1 MSHNTTHVGIA
12 DVDTADAESRPLIQL
27 KGIYRHFASGAH
39 SVAVLKNISLSI
51 HSGEMVAI
59 IGASGS
65 GKSTLMNIIGC
76 LDKPTQGEMS
86 IHNIPTGEASSEQL
100 AQLRSQYIGFIFQRY
115 HLMPYLTA
123 SENVVI
129 PALYTAMTAA
139 ERQERAVY
147 LLRRLGLG
155 QHLLHKPAQL
165 SGGQQQRVSIAR
177 ALMNGAGII
186 LADEPTGALDRASGQ
201 ELMGILHGL
210 HQSGHTIIIVTHDRN
225 VANQAQRI
233 IEISDGEIIA
243 DRQNDVAESAAV
255 HAALPATVA
264 TGRPHWW
271 LSVRE
276 AIKMAWRSLLGHRI
290 RAFLSML
297 GIIIGISSVVSSMAV
312 GEGARQE
319 ILSEISQLG
328 TSTLDIR
335 PGLGW
340 DKPRPDLERSLT
352 QADVELLSQQ
362 PYVDSLSPVV
372 SKMVSAVRGEKKVMV
387 NLAGVGSGFFQ
398 AEGLSFINGAG
409 FNPNHVST
417 REPVVILQ
425 PELSDTL
432 FAGGQNPIG
441 EIVQLDGIPLR
452 VVGVAKRAGMQFGGL
467 LSAWMPYTSLTERI
481 SGDIPLESITLRVR
495 DGYELNAAQRQVEVL
510 LDQAH
515 RQRDFFILSNDEMSK
530 AIQKTSDSM
539 TLLITAIAA
548 ISLLVGGVGVMNIML
563 VSVTERTHEIGIR
576 LSVGARQS
584 DIMLQFLIEAVV
596 ICTLGGLI
604 GIAGSALAGVVF
616 SWVTQTFTMIFT
628 WQPLAL
634 ACGFSTLI
642 GLGFGFFP
650 ARNAARLHP
659 TEALARE

>member
-1 MSHNTTHVGIA
+1 MNINAIHP
-12 DVDTADAESRPLIQL
+12 ADANDNPLIQL
-27 KGIYRHFASGAH
+27 KGIYRHFTSGAE

-86 IHNIPTGEASSEQL
+86 IHHIPTRQASCEQL

-123 SENVVI
+123 TENVVI
-129 PALYTAMTAA
+129 PALYTAMTAT
-139 ERQERAVY
+139 ERHERAVY

-186 LADEPTGALDRASGQ
+186 LADEPTGALDRSSGQ

-210 HQSGHTIIIVTHDRN
+210 HQSGHTIIIVTHDHN
-225 VANQAQRI
+225 IANQAQRI

-243 DRQNDVAESAAV
+243 DRTHEAIDTSAIQ
-255 HAALPATVA
+255 AALPAPVA

-276 AIKMAWRSLLGHRI
+276 AIKMAWRALLGHRI

-319 ILSEISQLG
+319 ILNEISQLG
-328 TSTLDIR
+328 TSNLDIR

-340 DKPRPDLERSLT
+340 DKLRPDFERALS
-352 QADVELLSQQ
+352 QADIELLSQQ

-372 SKMVSAVRGEKKVMV
+372 SKMVAAVRGDKQVMV
-387 NLAGVGSGFFQ
+387 SLSGVSHGFFQ
-398 AEGLSFINGAG
+398 VKGLNFSVGDSFTQS
-409 FNPNHVST
+409 HVT
-417 REPVVILQ
+417 AREPVVILQ

-432 FAGGQNPIG
+432 FAAGQNPLG

-452 VVGVAKRAGMQFGGL
+452 VIGVAKRGGSSFGGL
-467 LSAWMPYTSLTERI
+467 LAAWVPYTSLTERI
-481 SGDIPLESITLRVR
+481 SGDIPLESITVRVR
-495 DGYELNAAQRQVEVL
+495 EGYNLNNVQRDVETL
-510 LDQAH
+510 LESTH
-515 RQRDFFILSNDEMSK
+515 GQRDFFILSNDQMSK

-539 TLLITAIAA
+539 TLLITSIAA

-576 LSVGARQS
+576 LSVGARPS
-584 DIMLQFLIEAVV
+584 DIMTQFLIEAVV

-604 GIAGSALAGVVF
+604 GIVGSALAGVIF
-616 SWVTQTFTMIFT
+616 SWVTQEFTMIFT
-628 WQPLAL
+628 WPPLVL
-634 ACGFSTLI
+634 ACSFSAFI

>member
-1 MSHNTTHVGIA
+1 MNINAIHP
-12 DVDTADAESRPLIQL
+12 ADANDNPLIQL
-27 KGIYRHFASGAH
+27 KGIYRHFTSGAE

-86 IHNIPTGEASSEQL
+86 IHHISTRQASCEQL

-123 SENVVI
+123 TENVVI
-129 PALYTAMTAA
+129 PALYTAMTAT
-139 ERQERAVY
+139 ERHERAVY

-186 LADEPTGALDRASGQ
+186 LADEPTGALDRSSGQ

-225 VANQAQRI
+225 IANQAQRI

-243 DRQNDVAESAAV
+243 DRTHEAIDTSAIQ
-255 HAALPATVA
+255 AALPAPVA

-276 AIKMAWRSLLGHRI
+276 AIKMAWRALLGHRI

-319 ILSEISQLG
+319 ILNEISQLG
-328 TSTLDIR
+328 TSNLDIR

-340 DKPRPDLERSLT
+340 DKLRPDFERALS
-352 QADVELLSQQ
+352 QADIELLSQQ

-372 SKMVSAVRGEKKVMV
+372 SKMVAAVRGDKQVMV
-387 NLAGVGSGFFQ
+387 SLSGVSHGFFQ
-398 AEGLSFINGAG
+398 VKGLNFSVGDG
-409 FNPNHVST
+409 FTRSHVT
-417 REPVVILQ
+417 AREPVVILQ

-432 FAGGQNPIG
+432 FAAGQNPLG

-452 VVGVAKRAGMQFGGL
+452 VIGVAKRGGSSFGGL
-467 LSAWMPYTSLTERI
+467 LAAWVPYTSLTERI
-481 SGDIPLESITLRVR
+481 SGDIPLESITVRVR
-495 DGYELNAAQRQVEVL
+495 EGYNLNNVQRDVETL
-510 LDQAH
+510 LESTH
-515 RQRDFFILSNDEMSK
+515 GQRDFFILSNDQMSK

-539 TLLITAIAA
+539 TLLITSIAA

-576 LSVGARQS
+576 LSVGARPS
-584 DIMLQFLIEAVV
+584 DIMTQFLIEAVV

-604 GIAGSALAGVVF
+604 GIVGSALAGVIF
-616 SWVTQTFTMIFT
+616 SWVTQEFTMIFT
-628 WQPLAL
+628 WPPLVL
-634 ACGFSTLI
+634 ACSFSALI

>member
-1 MSHNTTHVGIA
+1 MNINAIHP
-12 DVDTADAESRPLIQL
+12 ADANDNPLIQL
-27 KGIYRHFASGAH
+27 KGIYRYFTSGTE

-86 IHNIPTGEASSEQL
+86 IYHIPTRQASSEQL

-123 SENVVI
+123 TENVVI
-129 PALYTAMTAA
+129 PALYTAMTAT
-139 ERQERAVY
+139 ERHERAVY

-186 LADEPTGALDRASGQ
+186 LADEPTGALDRSSGQ

-225 VANQAQRI
+225 IANQAQRI

-243 DRQNDVAESAAV
+243 DLTNEAIDTSAIQ
-255 HAALPATVA
+255 AALPAPVA

-271 LSVRE
+271 VSVRE
-276 AIKMAWRSLLGHRI
+276 AIKMAWRALLGHRI
-290 RAFLSML
+290 RALLSML

-319 ILSEISQLG
+319 ILNEISQLG
-328 TSTLDIR
+328 TSNLDIR

-340 DKPRPDLERSLT
+340 DKPRQDFERALS
-352 QADVELLSQQ
+352 QADIELLSQQ

-372 SKMVSAVRGEKKVMV
+372 SKIVAAVRGDKQVMV
-387 NLAGVGSGFFQ
+387 SLSGVSHGFFQ
-398 AEGLSFINGAG
+398 VKGLNFSVGDG
-409 FNPNHVST
+409 FTQSHVT
-417 REPVVILQ
+417 AREPVVILQ

-432 FAGGQNPIG
+432 FAAGQNPLG

-452 VVGVAKRAGMQFGGL
+452 VIGVAKRGGSSFGGL
-467 LSAWMPYTSLTERI
+467 LAAWMPYTSLTERI
-481 SGDIPLESITLRVR
+481 SGDIPQESITVRVR
-495 DGYELNAAQRQVEVL
+495 EGYNLNNVQRDVEKL
-510 LDQAH
+510 LESAH
-515 RQRDFFILSNDEMSK
+515 GQRDFFILSNDQMSK

-539 TLLITAIAA
+539 TLLITSIAA

-576 LSVGARQS
+576 LSVGARPS
-584 DIMLQFLIEAVV
+584 DIMTQFLIEAVV

-604 GIAGSALAGVVF
+604 GIVGSALAGVVF
-616 SWVTQTFTMIFT
+616 SWVTQEFTMIFT
-628 WQPLAL
+628 WPPLVL
-634 ACGFSTLI
+634 ACSFSALI

>member
-1 MSHNTTHVGIA
+1 MNINAIHP
-12 DVDTADAESRPLIQL
+12 ADANDNPLIQL
-27 KGIYRHFASGAH
+27 KGIYRHFTSGAE

-86 IHNIPTGEASSEQL
+86 IHHIPTRQASCEQL

-123 SENVVI
+123 TENVVI
-129 PALYTAMTAA
+129 PALYTAMTAT
-139 ERQERAVY
+139 ERHERAVY

-186 LADEPTGALDRASGQ
+186 LADEPTGALDRSSGQ

-225 VANQAQRI
+225 IANQAQRI

-243 DRQNDVAESAAV
+243 DRTHEAIDTSAIQ
-255 HAALPATVA
+255 AALPAPVA

-276 AIKMAWRSLLGHRI
+276 AIKMAWRALLGHRI

-319 ILSEISQLG
+319 ILNEISQLG
-328 TSTLDIR
+328 TSNLDIR

-340 DKPRPDLERSLT
+340 DKLRPDFERALS
-352 QADVELLSQQ
+352 QADIELLSQQ

-372 SKMVSAVRGEKKVMV
+372 SKMVAAVRGDKQVMV
-387 NLAGVGSGFFQ
+387 SLSGVSHGFFQ
-398 AEGLSFINGAG
+398 VKGLNFSVGDG
-409 FNPNHVST
+409 FTQSHVT
-417 REPVVILQ
+417 AREPVVILQ

-432 FAGGQNPIG
+432 FAAGQNPLG

-452 VVGVAKRAGMQFGGL
+452 VIGVAKRGGSFFGGL
-467 LSAWMPYTSLTERI
+467 LAAWVPYTSLTERI
-481 SGDIPLESITLRVR
+481 SGDIPLESITVRVR
-495 DGYELNAAQRQVEVL
+495 EGYNLNNVQRDVETL
-510 LDQAH
+510 LESTH
-515 RQRDFFILSNDEMSK
+515 GQRDFFILSNDQMSK

-539 TLLITAIAA
+539 TLLITSIAA

-576 LSVGARQS
+576 LSVGARPS
-584 DIMLQFLIEAVV
+584 DIMTQFLIEAVV

-604 GIAGSALAGVVF
+604 GIVGSALAGVIF
-616 SWVTQTFTMIFT
+616 SWVTQEFTMIFT
-628 WQPLAL
+628 WPPLVL
-634 ACGFSTLI
+634 ACSFSAFI
-642 GLGFGFFP
+642 GLGFGLFP

>member
-1 MSHNTTHVGIA
+1 M
-12 DVDTADAESRPLIQL
+12 IQL

>member
-1 MSHNTTHVGIA
+1 MA

-243 DRQNDVAESAAV
+243 DRQNDVAESTAV

-634 ACGFSTLI
+634 ACGFSALI

>member
-1 MSHNTTHVGIA
+1 MNINAVHPT
-12 DVDTADAESRPLIQL
+12 DTNDNPLIQL
-27 KGIYRHFASGAH
+27 KGIYRHFASGAE

-86 IHNIPTGEASSEQL
+86 IHNIPTRQASSEQL

-123 SENVVI
+123 TENVVI

-155 QHLLHKPAQL
+155 QHLQHKPAQL

-177 ALMNGAGII
+177 ALMNDAGII
-186 LADEPTGALDRASGQ
+186 LADEPTGALDSSSGH
-201 ELMGILHGL
+201 ELMGVLHSL
-210 HQSGHTIIIVTHDRN
+210 HQAGHTIIIVTHDRN
-225 VANQAQRI
+225 IANQAQRI

-243 DRQNDVAESAAV
+243 DRTNEAIGSTAVYAE
-255 HAALPATVA
+255 LPNPVA

-276 AIKMAWRSLLGHRI
+276 AIKMAWRALLGHRV

-319 ILSEISQLG
+319 ILNEISQLG
-328 TSTLDIR
+328 TSNLDIR

-340 DKPRPDLERSLT
+340 DKPRPDFERALS
-352 QADVELLSQQ
+352 QADVELLRHQ

-372 SKMVSAVRGEKKVMV
+372 SKMLPAVRGDKQVMV
-387 NLAGVGSGFFQ
+387 SLSGVSEGFFQ
-398 AEGLSFINGAG
+398 VKGLSFTAG
-409 FNPNHVST
+409 TGFTHSHVNA

-432 FAGGQNPIG
+432 FAAGKNPIG
-441 EIVQLDGIPLR
+441 EIVQLNGTPLR
-452 VVGVAKRAGMQFGGL
+452 VIGVAKRGGSFGGL
-467 LSAWMPYTSLTERI
+467 LAAWMPYTSLTERI
-481 SGDIPLESITLRVR
+481 AGDIPLESITVRVR
-495 DGYELNAAQRQVEVL
+495 EGYNLNEVQRQVEAL
-510 LDQAH
+510 LEKAH
-515 RQRDFFILSNDEMSK
+515 GQRDFFILSNDQMSK

-539 TLLITAIAA
+539 TLLITSIAA

-576 LSVGARQS
+576 LSVGARPS
-584 DIMLQFLIEAVV
+584 DIMTQFLIEAVV

-604 GIAGSALAGVVF
+604 GIVGSALAGVVF
-616 SWVTQTFTMIFT
+616 SWVTQEFTMIFT
-628 WQPLAL
+628 WPPLVL
-634 ACGFSTLI
+634 ACSFSALI

>member
-1 MSHNTTHVGIA
+1 MSNNSIRSLHSANT
-12 DVDTADAESRPLIQL
+12 DPRSLIQL
-27 KGIYRHFASGAH
+27 QGIYRHFTSGTQ

-86 IHNIPTGEASSEQL
+86 IHNIPTRQAGSEQL

-123 SENVVI
+123 TENVMI
-129 PALYTAMTAA
+129 PALYTAMLPA
-139 ERQERAVY
+139 ERQERAAY

-186 LADEPTGALDRASGQ
+186 LADEPTGALDSASGQ

-210 HQSGHTIIIVTHDRN
+210 HQSGHTIIIVTHDHN
-225 VANQAQRI
+225 IANQARRI
-233 IEISDGEIIA
+233 IEISDGEIVA
-243 DRQNDVAESAAV
+243 DRNNEAPTTMSVNAV
-255 HAALPATVA
+255 LPTPVA

-276 AIKMAWRSLLGHRI
+276 AVKMAWRSLLGHRI

-328 TSTLDIR
+328 TSNLDVR

-340 DKPRPDLERSLT
+340 DKPRPDFERALT
-352 QADVELLSQQ
+352 QADVELLSHQ

-372 SKMVSAVRGEKKVMV
+372 SKMAAAVRGDKQVMIS
-387 NLAGVGSGFFQ
+387 LAGVSNGFFQ
-398 AEGLSFINGAG
+398 VNGLNFIAGNG
-409 FNPNHVST
+409 FSQRHVNG
-417 REPVVILQ
+417 REPVIILQ
-425 PELSDTL
+425 PELRDTL
-432 FAGGQNPIG
+432 FAAGENPIG

-452 VVGVAKRAGMQFGGL
+452 VMGVARRAGSQFSGL
-467 LSAWMPYTSLTERI
+467 LAAWMPYTSLTERI
-481 SGDIPLESITLRVR
+481 AGDIPLESITVRVR
-495 DGYELNAAQRQVEVL
+495 EGDNLNEVRREVEKVL
-510 LDQAH
+510 EQAH
-515 RQRDFFILSNDEMSK
+515 GQRDFFILSNDQMSK

-576 LSVGARQS
+576 LSVGARPG

-616 SWVTQTFTMIFT
+616 SWVTQTFIMIFT
-628 WQPLAL
+628 WQPLVL
-634 ACGFSTLI
+634 ACSFSALI

>member
-1 MSHNTTHVGIA
+1 M
-12 DVDTADAESRPLIQL
+12 
-27 KGIYRHFASGAH
+27 
-39 SVAVLKNISLSI
+39 LKNISLSI

-634 ACGFSTLI
+634 ACGFSALI

>member
-1 MSHNTTHVGIA
+1 MIIKTFSENSA
-12 DVDTADAESRPLIQL
+12 KDSALIEL
-27 KGIYRHFASGAH
+27 KGIYRHFTSGTQ

-51 HSGEMVAI
+51 NRGEMVAI

-76 LDKPTQGEMS
+76 LDKPTQGEMA
-86 IHNIPTGEASSEQL
+86 IHGIPTGQASSEQL

-123 SENVVI
+123 TENVVI
-129 PALYTAMTAA
+129 PALYTAMTPV
-139 ERQERAVY
+139 ERQTRAVY
-147 LLRRLGLG
+147 LLNRLGLG
-155 QHLLHKPAQL
+155 GHLLHKPAQL

-177 ALMNGAGII
+177 ALMNGASII
-186 LADEPTGALDRASGQ
+186 LADEPTGALDSASGQ

-225 VANQAQRI
+225 IANQAQRI

-243 DRQNDVAESAAV
+243 DGHNVALNLTAA
-255 HAALPATVA
+255 HAALPATAA

-297 GIIIGISSVVSSMAV
+297 GIIIGISSVISSMAV

-328 TSTLDIR
+328 TSNLDIR

-340 DKPRPDLERSLT
+340 DKPRPDFERSLT
-352 QADVELLSQQ
+352 LADVELLRRQ
-362 PYVDSLSPVV
+362 PYVESLSPVV
-372 SKMVSAVRGEKKVMV
+372 SRVAAAVRGDKQVMV
-387 NLAGVGSGFFQ
+387 TLSGVSNGFFHVQ
-398 AEGLSFINGAG
+398 GIDFIAGAG
-409 FNPNHVST
+409 FTQHHVNE
-417 REPVVILQ
+417 REAVIILQ
-425 PELSDTL
+425 PELRDTL
-432 FAGGQNPIG
+432 FAAGENPIG
-441 EIVQLDGIPLR
+441 EIVQLEGIPLR
-452 VVGVAKRAGMQFGGL
+452 VIAIAKRKGTQFGGL
-467 LSAWMPYTSLTERI
+467 LTAWMPYTSLTERI
-481 SGDIPLESITLRVR
+481 SGYMPLELITLRVR
-495 DGYELNAAQRQVEVL
+495 EGYHLNEVQRDVEKVL
-510 LDQAH
+510 EQAH
-515 RQRDFFILSNDEMSK
+515 GQRDFFILTNDQMTR

-576 LSVGARQS
+576 LSVGARPG

-604 GIAGSALAGVVF
+604 GIAGSALAGVIF
-616 SWVTQTFTMIFT
+616 SWFTHAFTLVFT
-628 WQPLAL
+628 WLPMVL
-634 ACGFSTLI
+634 ACSFSALI

-659 TEALARE
+659 TQALARE

>member
-1 MSHNTTHVGIA
+1 MNINAVHPT
-12 DVDTADAESRPLIQL
+12 DTNDNPLIQL
-27 KGIYRHFASGAH
+27 KGIYRHFASGAE

-86 IHNIPTGEASSEQL
+86 IHNIPTRQASSEQL

-123 SENVVI
+123 TENVVI

-186 LADEPTGALDRASGQ
+186 LADEPTGALDRSSGQ

-210 HQSGHTIIIVTHDRN
+210 HQAGHTIIIVTHDRN
-225 VANQAQRI
+225 IANQAQRI

-243 DRQNDVAESAAV
+243 DRTNEAIGSTAVYAE
-255 HAALPATVA
+255 LPNPVA

-276 AIKMAWRSLLGHRI
+276 AIKMAWRALLGHRI

-319 ILSEISQLG
+319 ILNEISQLG
-328 TSTLDIR
+328 TSNLDIR

-340 DKPRPDLERSLT
+340 DKPRPDFERALS
-352 QADVELLSQQ
+352 QADVELLRHQ

-372 SKMVSAVRGEKKVMV
+372 SKMLPAIRGDKQVMV
-387 NLAGVGSGFFQ
+387 SLSGVSEEFFQ
-398 AEGLSFINGAG
+398 VKGLNFTAGAG
-409 FNPNHVST
+409 FTHSHVNA

-432 FAGGQNPIG
+432 FAAGKNPIG
-441 EIVQLDGIPLR
+441 EIVQLNGTPLR
-452 VVGVAKRAGMQFGGL
+452 VIGIAKRDGSFSGL
-467 LSAWMPYTSLTERI
+467 LAAWMPYTSLTERI
-481 SGDIPLESITLRVR
+481 AGDIPLESITVRVR
-495 DGYELNAAQRQVEVL
+495 EGYNLNEVQRQVEAL
-510 LDQAH
+510 LEKAH
-515 RQRDFFILSNDEMSK
+515 GQRDFFILSNDQMSK

-539 TLLITAIAA
+539 TLLITSIAA

-576 LSVGARQS
+576 LSVGARPS
-584 DIMLQFLIEAVV
+584 DIMTQFLIEAVV

-604 GIAGSALAGVVF
+604 GIVGSALAGVVF
-616 SWVTQTFTMIFT
+616 SWVTQEFTMIFT
-628 WQPLAL
+628 WPPLVL
-634 ACGFSTLI
+634 ACSFSALI

>member
-1 MSHNTTHVGIA
+1 MSHNALQAG
-12 DVDTADAESRPLIQL
+12 SPPLIEL
-27 KGIYRHFASGAH
+27 KGIYRHFASGTQ

-51 HSGEMVAI
+51 RSGEMVAI

-86 IHNIPTGEASSEQL
+86 IHHIPTREANSEQL

-115 HLMPYLTA
+115 HLMPYLSAT
-123 SENVVI
+123 ENVVI
-129 PALYTAMTAA
+129 PALYTAMSAT
-139 ERQERAVY
+139 ERQERATY

-155 QHLLHKPAQL
+155 QHLLHRPAQL

-186 LADEPTGALDRASGQ
+186 LADEPTGALDSASGQ

-210 HQSGHTIIIVTHDRN
+210 HQSGHTIIIVTHDRKI
-225 VANQAQRI
+225 ANQAQRI
-233 IEISDGEIIA
+233 IEISDGEIVA
-243 DRQNDVAESAAV
+243 DRHNDLAEVAAV

-271 LSVRE
+271 LSVKE

-312 GEGARQE
+312 GEGARQQ

-340 DKPRPDLERSLT
+340 DKPRPDFERSLT
-352 QADVELLSQQ
+352 QADVALLSQQ
-362 PYVDSLSPVV
+362 PYTDSLSPVV
-372 SKMVSAVRGEKKVMV
+372 SRMVTAVRGDKKVMV
-387 NLAGVGSGFFQ
+387 NLAGVSSGYFRAQGLNFIQ
-398 AEGLSFINGAG
+398 GEGLTPS
-409 FNPNHVST
+409 HVSNN
-417 REPVVILQ
+417 EPVIILQ
-425 PELSDTL
+425 PELSSTL
-432 FAGGQNPIG
+432 FVGEENPIG

-452 VVGVAKRAGMQFGGL
+452 VIGIAKRSGMQFGGL
-467 LSAWMPYTSLTERI
+467 LNAWMPYTSLTARI
-481 SGDIPLESITLRVR
+481 SGETPLESISVRVS
-495 DGYELNAAQRQVEVL
+495 DGYELNAVQREVEAL
-510 LDQAH
+510 LDQSH
-515 RQRDFFILSNDEMSK
+515 GQRDFFILSNDEMSK

-628 WQPLAL
+628 WQPLVL
-634 ACGFSTLI
+634 ACSFSALI

>member
-1 MSHNTTHVGIA
+1 MNINAIHP
-12 DVDTADAESRPLIQL
+12 ADANDNPLIQL
-27 KGIYRHFASGAH
+27 KGIYRYFTSGTE

-86 IHNIPTGEASSEQL
+86 IYHIPTRQASSEQL

-123 SENVVI
+123 TENVVI
-129 PALYTAMTAA
+129 PALYTAMTAT
-139 ERQERAVY
+139 ERHERAVY

-186 LADEPTGALDRASGQ
+186 LADEPTGALDRSSGQ

-225 VANQAQRI
+225 IANQAQRI

-243 DRQNDVAESAAV
+243 DLTNEAIDTSAIQ
-255 HAALPATVA
+255 AALPAPVA

-271 LSVRE
+271 VSVRE
-276 AIKMAWRSLLGHRI
+276 AIKMAWRALLGHRI
-290 RAFLSML
+290 RALLSML

-319 ILSEISQLG
+319 ILNEISQLG
-328 TSTLDIR
+328 TSNLDIR

-340 DKPRPDLERSLT
+340 DKPRPDFERALS
-352 QADVELLSQQ
+352 QADIELLSQQ

-372 SKMVSAVRGEKKVMV
+372 SKIVAAVRGDKQVMV
-387 NLAGVGSGFFQ
+387 SLSGVSHGFFQ
-398 AEGLSFINGAG
+398 VKGLNFSVGDG
-409 FNPNHVST
+409 FTQSHVT
-417 REPVVILQ
+417 AREPVVILQ

-432 FAGGQNPIG
+432 FAAGQNPLG

-452 VVGVAKRAGMQFGGL
+452 VIGVAKRGGSSFGGL
-467 LSAWMPYTSLTERI
+467 LAAWMPYTSLTERI
-481 SGDIPLESITLRVR
+481 SGDIPQESITVRVR
-495 DGYELNAAQRQVEVL
+495 EGYNLNNVQRDVEKL
-510 LDQAH
+510 LESAH
-515 RQRDFFILSNDEMSK
+515 GQRDFFILSNDQMSK

-539 TLLITAIAA
+539 TLLITSIAA

-576 LSVGARQS
+576 LSVGARLS
-584 DIMLQFLIEAVV
+584 DIMTQFLIEAVV

-604 GIAGSALAGVVF
+604 GIVGSALAGVVF
-616 SWVTQTFTMIFT
+616 SWVTQEFTMIFT
-628 WQPLAL
+628 WPPLVL
-634 ACGFSTLI
+634 ACSFSALI

>member
-1 MSHNTTHVGIA
+1 MSHNPAQAGVG
-12 DVDTADAESRPLIQL
+12 PLIQL
-27 KGIYRHFASGAH
+27 KGIYRHFTSGAH

-51 HSGEMVAI
+51 QRGEMVAI

-86 IHNIPTGEASSEQL
+86 IHNIPTREACSEQL

-186 LADEPTGALDRASGQ
+186 LADEPTGALDSASGQ

-225 VANQAQRI
+225 IANQAQRI

-243 DRQNDVAESAAV
+243 DAHNDVAESAVA

-352 QADVELLSQQ
+352 PADVALLSQQ

-372 SKMVSAVRGEKKVMV
+372 SKMVTAVRGDKKVMI
-387 NLAGVGSGFFQ
+387 NLAGVSSGYFQ
-398 AEGLSFINGAG
+398 VEGLNFINGEG
-409 FNPNHVST
+409 FDPGHVSA
-417 REPVVILQ
+417 REPVVVLQ

-432 FAGGQNPIG
+432 FAGGENPIG

-452 VVGVAKRAGMQFGGL
+452 VMGVAKRSGMQFGGL

-481 SGDIPLESITLRVR
+481 SGEMPLESITLRVR
-495 DGYELNAAQRQVEVL
+495 DGFELNAAQREVEVL

-634 ACGFSTLI
+634 ACSFSALI

>member
-1 MSHNTTHVGIA
+1 
-12 DVDTADAESRPLIQL
+12 
-27 KGIYRHFASGAH
+27 
-39 SVAVLKNISLSI
+39 
-51 HSGEMVAI
+51 
-59 IGASGS
+59 
-65 GKSTLMNIIGC
+65 
-76 LDKPTQGEMS
+76 
-86 IHNIPTGEASSEQL
+86 
-100 AQLRSQYIGFIFQRY
+100 
-115 HLMPYLTA
+115 
-123 SENVVI
+123 
-129 PALYTAMTAA
+129 
-139 ERQERAVY
+139 
-147 LLRRLGLG
+147 
-155 QHLLHKPAQL
+155 
-165 SGGQQQRVSIAR
+165 
-177 ALMNGAGII
+177 
-186 LADEPTGALDRASGQ
+186 
-201 ELMGILHGL
+201 
-210 HQSGHTIIIVTHDRN
+210 
-225 VANQAQRI
+225 
-233 IEISDGEIIA
+233 
-243 DRQNDVAESAAV
+243 
-255 HAALPATVA
+255 
-264 TGRPHWW
+264 
-271 LSVRE
+271 
-276 AIKMAWRSLLGHRI
+276 MAWRSLLGHRI

-398 AEGLSFINGAG
+398 AEGLNFINGEG
-409 FNPNHVST
+409 FNPSHVSR

-452 VVGVAKRAGMQFGGL
+452 VVGVAKRGGMQFGGL

-604 GIAGSALAGVVF
+604 GIAGAALAGVVF

-628 WQPLAL
+628 WQPLVL
-634 ACGFSTLI
+634 ACSFSALI

>member
-243 DRQNDVAESAAV
+243 DRQNDVAESTAV

-634 ACGFSTLI
+634 ACGFSALI